1 MTGGWTDVDVA
12 AEQYL
17 LIESA
22 PDGWWYTAP
31 VPGHA
36 RVGMLLTD
44 ADLCRRHG
52 LADAAAW
59 HRRLLTATATADRVG
74 GRSPDRR
81 PRVHPAGSSRLVRH
95 GDDRPWVAVGDAAL
109 AVDPLTGSGVVRALR
124 MAESAAS
131 TVSALLDGSGAGAL
145 TDYESA
151 RDEECTAYLTER
163 ARQYAGV
170 RRFAT
175 PFWTRRRLPVPA

>member
-1 MTGGWTDVDVA
+1 M
-12 AEQYL
+12 
-17 LIESA
+17 
-22 PDGWWYTAP
+22 
-31 VPGHA
+31 
-36 RVGMLLTD
+36 
-44 ADLCRRHG
+44 
-52 LADAAAW
+52 
-59 HRRLLTATATADRVG
+59 
-74 GRSPDRR
+74 
-81 PRVHPAGSSRLVRH
+81 HPAGSSRLVRH

-131 TVSALLDGSGAGAL
+131 TVSALLDGGGPGSLA
-145 TDYESA
+145 DYESA

-175 PFWTRRRLPVPA
+175 PFWARRRLPVPA